1 MDKVNPEKGFDYD
14 VINDMIAAIR
24 ENSNCF
30 ETLILLKRW
39 YDGHNCNTSFDESS
53 NTLCVLDYLTG
64 CTLCFIYFYDTG
76 YQVSARYM
84 GYDSVQ
90 SIDIYSGNSYLDM
103 IMLYQ
108 RAKALAARVL
118 WEKRRRVE
126 D

>member
-14 VINDMIAAIR
+14 VINDMIAEIR
-24 ENSNCF
+24 KNSNCV
-30 ETLILLKRW
+30 ETFTLLKRW
-39 YDGHNCNTSFDESS
+39 YDAHNCDTSLDESS

-64 CTLCFIYFYDTG
+64 CTLYFIYFYDTG

-84 GYDSVQ
+84 NYDDVQ
-90 SIDIYSGNSYLDM
+90 SIDIYSGNSYIDM

-108 RAKALAARVL
+108 RAKALAARVI
-118 WEKRRRVE
+118 WKKRRHVE

>member
-24 ENSNCF
+24 RNSNCV
-30 ETLILLKRW
+30 ETLTLLKRW
-39 YDGHNCNTSFDESS
+39 YDAHNCDTSLDESS

-64 CTLCFIYFYDTG
+64 CTLYFIYFYDTG

-84 GYDSVQ
+84 NYDDVQ
-90 SIDIYSGNSYLDM
+90 SIDIYSGNSYIDM

-108 RAKALAARVL
+108 RAKA
-118 WEKRRRVE
+118 
-126 D
+126 

>member
-14 VINDMIAAIR
+14 VINDMIVAIR
-24 ENSNCF
+24 KNSNCV
-30 ETLILLKRW
+30 ETFTLLKRW
-39 YDGHNCNTSFDESS
+39 YDAHNCDTSLDESS

-64 CTLCFIYFYDTG
+64 CTLYFIYFYDTG

-84 GYDSVQ
+84 NYDDVQ
-90 SIDIYSGNSYLDM
+90 SIDIYSGNSYIDM

-108 RAKALAARVL
+108 RAKALAAQVI
-118 WEKRRRVE
+118 WKKRRHVE